1 MQKDCNGGGEVRHSM
16 GSFPSRAPGALLA
29 AMCVALAACQ
39 GNIGNGGL
47 SIPGP
52 AAYNNPQG
60 PGGEGTQS
68 RQRVV
73 EGAVFLASDFK
84 EIQLPEADGFTIAV
98 ELGSPAPATPSAA
111 PSRGATP
118 RASALGSHRRRAPKT
133 ASSVSTSPAP
143 SARPSGTPSSGP
155 SPSPSVSPAAVPS
168 GRGAAPSASP
178 APSPGAP
185 KIATKTIAYPDD
197 APAAPSPEPSGQVQ
211 IYGVRKAIVRGYV
224 NSATPL
230 DLYGLAA
237 IRFTIPADEQKDGRG
252 FTIALF
258 ESGRHHHQSLV
269 AFDANAKLD
278 GSVVSVSDT
287 QPLVLKKDTGYL
299 LMLYGDELPSTPA
312 PVSSGYPSPGNNP
325 FPAPSVSY
333 APGYPGYPQEP
344 GVPGQTP
351 NSLGTPT
358 RYP

>member
-1 MQKDCNGGGEVRHSM
+1 MHSLR
-16 GSFPSRAPGALLA
+16 SRAPGALLA
-29 AMCVALAACQ
+29 ATCVALAACQ

-52 AAYNNPQG
+52 PAYNNPQG

-73 EGAVFLASDFK
+73 EGAVFLAADLK
-84 EIQLPEADGFTIAV
+84 EIPLPEADGFTVAV
-98 ELGSPAPATPSAA
+98 ELGSPAPAASSAA
-111 PSRGATP
+111 PSQAAGRSPSLT
-118 RASALGSHRRRAPKT
+118 SIRRAARSKT
-133 ASSVSTSPAP
+133 ASVAPASVPPSPSSAAP
-143 SARPSGTPSSGP
+143 SFGP
-155 SPSPSVSPAAVPS
+155 SPSPSISPA
-168 GRGAAPSASP
+168 AAPSARGAKPAGSP
-178 APSPGAP
+178 APSPSPP

-197 APAAPSPEPSGQVQ
+197 APAAPSPEPSGNVQ
-211 IYGVRKAIVRGYV
+211 TYGVRKALVRGYV

-230 DLYGLAA
+230 DLYGLGA

-258 ESGRHHHQSLV
+258 ESGRHHHQSLI
-269 AFDANAKLD
+269 AFDADAKLN

-287 QPLVLKKDTGYL
+287 QPLVLRKDTGYL

-312 PVSSGYPSPGNNP
+312 PLSSGYPSPGNNP

-333 APGYPGYPQEP
+333 GPGYPGYPQQP
-344 GVPGQTP
+344 GMPGTP
-351 NSLGTPT
+351 NPFNTPT